1 MIGKLSGRLDET
13 GEDWA
18 MVDCGGVGYVA
29 TCSART
35 LRRLPAPGEA
45 VALVVETVMREDS
58 IRLFG
63 FLDKAE
69 RDWFRVLQT
78 VQGVGAK
85 VALAILDTLAPDEL
99 TRAVTLG
106 DKAALGRASGVGPKL
121 ALRLVTELK
130 DRVPTGSGAGF
141 VAAGPAA
148 VAPPPAG
155 KAAGPVPEAISAL
168 VNLGYKPVEASVA
181 VTAALSKLGPDPEI
195 GALIRGGLKELA
207 K

>member
-1 MIGKLSGRLDET
+1 MIGKLSGRLDEI

-29 TCSART
+29 SCSART
-35 LRRLPAPGEA
+35 LRRLPGAGEA
-45 VALVVETVMREDS
+45 VSLVVETVMREDS

-85 VALAILDTLAPDEL
+85 VALALLDALAPDEL
-99 TRAVTLG
+99 ARAVSAG

-121 ALRLVTELK
+121 ALRLITELK
-130 DRVPTGSGAGF
+130 DRVPASVGGAF
-141 VAAGPAA
+141 VPAA
-148 VAPPPAG
+148 EMVATPAG
-155 KAAGPVPEAISAL
+155 GGGNAVAEAASAL
-168 VNLGYKPVEASVA
+168 VNLGYKPAEASVA
-181 VTAALSKLGPDPEI
+181 VAAAVSKLGKGAEV
-195 GALIRGGLKELA
+195 GALIRQSLKELA
-207 K
+207 R

>member
-29 TCSART
+29 SCSART

-45 VALVVETVMREDS
+45 VCLVVETVMREDS

-85 VALAILDTLAPDEL
+85 VALAILDALAPDEIS
-99 TRAVTLG
+99 RAVMAG

-121 ALRLVTELK
+121 ALRLITELK
-130 DRVPTGSGAGF
+130 DRVPAVGGGAF
-141 VAAGPAA
+141 VPGPAPA
-148 VAPPPAG
+148 GAPPAG
-155 KAAGPVPEAISAL
+155 GSAMAETASAL
-168 VNLGYKPVEASVA
+168 VNLGYKPAEASVA
-181 VTAALSKLGPDPEI
+181 VAAAVSKLGKDAEV
-195 GALIRGGLKELA
+195 GALIRQSLKELA
-207 K
+207 R

>member
-29 TCSART
+29 SCSART
-35 LRRLPAPGEA
+35 LRRLPPAGEA
-45 VALVVETVMREDS
+45 VSLVVETVMREDS

-69 RDWFRVLQT
+69 RDWFRILQT

-85 VALAILDTLAPDEL
+85 VALAILDALAPDEIS
-99 TRAVTLG
+99 RAVMAG

-121 ALRLVTELK
+121 ALRLITELK
-130 DRVPTGSGAGF
+130 DRVPAIGGSF
-141 VAAGPAA
+141 LPDPVP
-148 VAPPPAG
+148 VAPLAG
-155 KAAGPVPEAISAL
+155 AASAMAETASAL
-168 VNLGYKPVEASVA
+168 VNLGYKPAEASVA
-181 VTAALSKLGPDPEI
+181 VAAAVSKLGKDAEV
-195 GALIRGGLKELA
+195 GALIRQSLKELA
-207 K
+207 R

>member
-1 MIGKLSGRLDET
+1 MIGKLSGRLDEI

-29 TCSART
+29 SCSART
-35 LRRLPAPGEA
+35 LRRLPGAGEA
-45 VALVVETVMREDS
+45 VSLVVETVMREDS

-85 VALAILDTLAPDEL
+85 VALALLDALAPDEL
-99 TRAVTLG
+99 ARAVSAG

-121 ALRLVTELK
+121 ALRLITELK
-130 DRVPTGSGAGF
+130 DRVPASVGGAF
-141 VAAGPAA
+141 MPAA
-148 VAPPPAG
+148 EMVATPAG
-155 KAAGPVPEAISAL
+155 GGNAVAEAASAL
-168 VNLGYKPVEASVA
+168 ANLGYKPAEASVA
-181 VTAALSKLGPDPEI
+181 VAAAVSKLGKGAEV
-195 GALIRGGLKELA
+195 GALIRQSLKELA
-207 K
+207 R

>member
-130 DRVPTGSGAGF
+130 DRVPAGAGTGF
-141 VAAGPAA
+141 VAAGPAPSDA
-148 VAPPPAG
+148 KPAG
-155 KAAGPVPEAISAL
+155 GTGPVAEAVSAL

-181 VTAALSKLGPDPEI
+181 VTAALSKLGPAPEL

>member
-1 MIGKLSGRLDET
+1 MIGKLSGLLDET

-18 MVDCGGVGYVA
+18 MIDCGGVGYVA

-35 LRRLPAPGEA
+35 LRRLPGKGEA
-45 VALVVETVMREDS
+45 VALVVETQMREDS

-85 VALAILDTLAPDEL
+85 VALAILDTLSPADL

-121 ALRLVTELK
+121 ALRLATELK
-130 DRVPTGSGAGF
+130 DRVPTGDGSGF
-141 VAAGPAA
+141 IAAPAA
-148 VAPPPAG
+148 VVEASAPRG
-155 KAAGPVPEAISAL
+155 AAGPVAEAVSAL

-181 VTAALSKLGPDPEI
+181 VTAALSKLGPDPDLS
-195 GALIRGGLKELA
+195 ALIRGGLKELA
-207 K
+207 R

>member
-29 TCSART
+29 SCSART

-45 VALVVETVMREDS
+45 VSLVVETVMREDS

-69 RDWFRVLQT
+69 RDWFRILQT

-85 VALAILDTLAPDEL
+85 VALAILDALAPDEIS
-99 TRAVTLG
+99 RAVMAG

-121 ALRLVTELK
+121 ALRLITELK
-130 DRVPTGSGAGF
+130 DRVPAVGGSFLPGAE
-141 VAAGPAA
+141 PAA
-148 VAPPPAG
+148 AVPAG
-155 KAAGPVPEAISAL
+155 GSAMAETASAL
-168 VNLGYKPVEASVA
+168 VNLGYKPAEASVA
-181 VTAALSKLGPDPEI
+181 VAAAVSKLGKDAEV
-195 GALIRGGLKELA
+195 GALIRQSLKELA
-207 K
+207 R

>member
-1 MIGKLSGRLDET
+1 MIGKLSGLLDET
-13 GEDWA
+13 GDDWA
-18 MVDCGGVGYVA
+18 MIDCGGVGYVA

-35 LRRLPAPGEA
+35 LRRLPGRGEA
-45 VALVVETVMREDS
+45 VALVVETQMREDS

-69 RDWFRVLQT
+69 RDWFRILQT

-85 VALAILDTLAPDEL
+85 VALAILDTLSPAEI

-130 DRVPTGSGAGF
+130 DKTPAGDGGGFIAVAAAVPGAPKA
-141 VAAGPAA
+141 AAGPLAEA
-148 VAPPPAG
+148 V
-155 KAAGPVPEAISAL
+155 SAL

-181 VTAALSKLGPDPEI
+181 ITAALSKLGPEPEVA
-195 GALIRGGLKELA
+195 ALIRGGLKELA
-207 K
+207 R

>member
-1 MIGKLSGRLDET
+1 MIGKLSGLLDET

-18 MVDCGGVGYVA
+18 MIDCGGVGYVA

-35 LRRLPAPGEA
+35 LRRLPAKGEA
-45 VALVVETVMREDS
+45 VSLVVETQMREDS

-69 RDWFRVLQT
+69 RDWFRILQT

-85 VALAILDTLAPDEL
+85 VALAILDTLAPAEI

-130 DRVPTGSGAGF
+130 DKAPAGDGGGF
-141 VAAGPAA
+141 IAVAATAPAA
-148 VAPPPAG
+148 P
-155 KAAGPVPEAISAL
+155 KAAGPMAEAVSAL

-181 VTAALSKLGPDPEI
+181 VTAALSKLGPEAETA
-195 GALIRGGLKELA
+195 ALIRGGLKELA
-207 K
+207 R

>member
-29 TCSART
+29 SCSART

-45 VALVVETVMREDS
+45 VSLVVETVMREDS

-69 RDWFRVLQT
+69 RDWFRILQT

-85 VALAILDTLAPDEL
+85 VALAILDALAPDEIS
-99 TRAVTLG
+99 RAVMAG

-121 ALRLVTELK
+121 ALRLITELK
-130 DRVPTGSGAGF
+130 DRVPAIGGAF
-141 VAAGPAA
+141 LPGPETAAA
-148 VAPPPAG
+148 VPAG
-155 KAAGPVPEAISAL
+155 GSAMAETASAL
-168 VNLGYKPVEASVA
+168 INLGYKPAEASVA
-181 VTAALSKLGPDPEI
+181 VAAAVSKLGKDAEV
-195 GALIRGGLKELA
+195 GALIRQSLKELA
-207 K
+207 R

>member
-1 MIGKLSGRLDET
+1 MIGKLSGLLDEI

-18 MVDCGGVGYVA
+18 MIDCGGVGYVA

-35 LRRLPAPGEA
+35 LRRLPAKGEA
-45 VALVVETVMREDS
+45 VSLVVETQMREDS

-69 RDWFRVLQT
+69 RDWFRILQT

-85 VALAILDTLAPDEL
+85 VALAILDTLAPAEI
-99 TRAVTLG
+99 TRAVTLA

-130 DRVPTGSGAGF
+130 DKAPMGDGSGF
-141 VAAGPAA
+141 IAAAA
-148 VAPPPAG
+148 VAPAAP
-155 KAAGPVPEAISAL
+155 KAASPMAEAVSAL

-181 VTAALSKLGPDPEI
+181 VTAALSKLGAEAETA
-195 GALIRGGLKELA
+195 ALIRGGLKELA
-207 K
+207 R